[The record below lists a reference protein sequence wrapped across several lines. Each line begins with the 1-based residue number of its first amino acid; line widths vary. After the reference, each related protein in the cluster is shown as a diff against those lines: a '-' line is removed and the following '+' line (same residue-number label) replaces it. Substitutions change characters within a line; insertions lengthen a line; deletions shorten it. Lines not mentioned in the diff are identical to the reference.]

1 MSHNIAISLIK
12 VKKVSNGQK
21 KPGIVNNCHFLGI
34 PEANHRP
41 KVDKPAT
48 GGQQRLGPPKPTIK
62 KNSKSLDPGEI
73 IGSNH
78 PCVLAF
84 WHHHHYF
91 FFEQTAAEQ
100 QLLGFFQDSTTSRCR
115 VAESCASP
123 ADAENLLLI
132 LLLKYAMIRLFLQKQ
147 LI

>member
-1 MSHNIAISLIK
+1 MVKKSQESLII
-12 VKKVSNGQK
+12 VIFSVSQKPITGQRWTSRRQVDNNGLA
-21 KPGIVNNCHFLGI
+21 P
-34 PEANHRP
+34 
-41 KVDKPAT
+41 
-48 GGQQRLGPPKPTIK
+48 PTIK
-62 KNSKSLDPGEI
+62 KNSKSLNPGEI

>member
-1 MSHNIAISLIK
+1 
-12 VKKVSNGQK
+12 
-21 KPGIVNNCHFLGI
+21 
-34 PEANHRP
+34 
-41 KVDKPAT
+41 VDKPAT
-48 GGQQRLGPPKPTIK
+48 GGQQRLGPPNNK
-62 KNSKSLDPGEI
+62 KKFKKSETGRDHRI
-73 IGSNH
+73 QSS
-78 PCVLAF
+78 PCVLASSL
-84 WHHHHYF
+84 F

-100 QLLGFFQDSTTSRCR
+100 QLLGFFQNSTTSRCR